1 MFEVS
6 KRFIFK
12 VLLDAG
18 LDMLCLA
25 KQVKCKFYTLNFKVL
40 LFSEVKW
47 NQNTF

>member
-18 LDMLCLA
+18 LDMLFGQTG
-25 KQVKCKFYTLNFKVL
+25 KMQVLHFEF
-40 LFSEVKW
+40 
-47 NQNTF
+47 